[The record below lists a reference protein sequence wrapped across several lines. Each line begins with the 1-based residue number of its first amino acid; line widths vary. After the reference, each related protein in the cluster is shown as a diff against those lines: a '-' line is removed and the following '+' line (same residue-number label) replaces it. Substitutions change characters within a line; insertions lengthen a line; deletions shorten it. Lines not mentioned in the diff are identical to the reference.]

1 MSSIDFT
8 KPPANHSWN
17 VKLDRDE
24 TDWERGVRLFKDVVL
39 FLFALGFVFLVGMLC
54 YSTLISPT
62 ASPDEKKWA
71 MSIIAATAGGLV
83 GYLIRK

>member
-1 MSSIDFT
+1 MNQIDFSD
-8 KPPANHSWN
+8 PPANHSWN

-39 FLFALGFVFLVGMLC
+39 FLSALGFVLLVGWLC
-54 YSTLISPT
+54 YGTLTSPT

-71 MSIIAATAGGLV
+71 MSIISATAGGLV